1 MVFGSHAN
9 TRAMYSTPPWPS
21 LAASMAAYRRRSFSD
36 NHPKKRCIFSSISA
50 EYTSMIDSL
59 SQNLSCYKDTTA
71 QACREVIHDHI
82 LSRSYLLLHQV
93 IFSPAPQN
101 HGSVCVFCMPDVS
114 PRLDWQG
121 AVIAIAGTGFCA
133 ECISAKNV

>member
-1 MVFGSHAN
+1 MVLGSHAK

-71 QACREVIHDHI
+71 QACREVILDHI
-82 LSRSYLLLHQV
+82 LSL
-93 IFSPAPQN
+93 
-101 HGSVCVFCMPDVS
+101 GGM
-114 PRLDWQG
+114 
-121 AVIAIAGTGFCA
+121 IAELSFGGGGH
-133 ECISAKNV
+133 

>member
-82 LSRSYLLLHQV
+82 HSRHLP
-93 IFSPAPQN
+93 F
-101 HGSVCVFCMPDVS
+101 
-114 PRLDWQG
+114 
-121 AVIAIAGTGFCA
+121 A
-133 ECISAKNV
+133 ECHLKERARRDPLICPAGRK